1 MIETEGRLIHKR
13 LGEESVK
20 DLSQDEL
27 LLYSIEYFHDS
38 LEKRAEMG
46 AQTAKWTNRVI
57 RSGII
62 GLMLIA
68 TSILLLVVL
77 VSHQMN
83 KIADMMLTLDQHMSI
98 IVTDTRDMTK
108 YVKSMDDSVSSLP
121 LIVNEI
127 AEMQDSVTKI
137 NTDMTVISEQMNNSV
152 VLVENIIYN
161 VEGMGSNLKSVA
173 HIVKGMDQNIDTVSR
188 PFSFFNKMV
197 PMP

>member
-1 MIETEGRLIHKR
+1 MIETEGRLMHKR

-20 DLSQDEL
+20 DLTQDEL

-46 AQTAKWTNRVI
+46 SQTAKWTNRVI

-68 TSILLLVVL
+68 TSILFLVVL

-83 KIADMMLTLDQHMSI
+83 KIADMMLALDQHMSVLVI
-98 IVTDTRDMTK
+98 DTKDMTK
-108 YVKSMDDSVSSLP
+108 YVKSMDASVSSLP

-127 AEMQDSVTKI
+127 SVMKDSVKKV
-137 NTDMTVISEQMNNSV
+137 NTDMAVISDQMNNSV
-152 VLVENIIYN
+152 VLVENIILN
-161 VEGMGSNLKSVA
+161 VEGMDHNLQSVA
-173 HIVKGMDQNIDTVSR
+173 HIVDDMDRNIDTVSR